1 MLSIEKLKAY
11 GADVESG
18 LERCMNSEEFY
29 FRMINTLVEEDH
41 FSTLEKA
48 LNDNNLDL
56 AFDAAHALKGVVGN
70 LSLTPLYKE
79 LVEITELLRSRT
91 VMDYSENLNKIEEKK
106 NILRN
111 LVSE

>member
-1 MLSIEKLKAY
+1 MLSIEKLKTY

-70 LSLTPLYKE
+70 LALTPLYE
-79 LVEITELLRSRT
+79 TVSEITENLRAKVQT
-91 VMDYSENLNKIEEKK
+91 DYEAIYKKILSQREAF
-106 NILRN
+106 LQ
-111 LVSE
+111 